1 MAKRAMWRKALN
13 LWFSFSRG
21 ERMGIYVLLG
31 LIALVSLGR
40 WYVSAQPAERIARP
54 TAAQMTEVEQFRQSL
69 YRKRQ
74 AIEQS
79 QTKDTRSE
87 EKPSTKEEA
96 KKPEGPVMVSVNRA
110 NAGQLQRIKGIG
122 PALGQRLLDYRNALG
137 GFYSV
142 QQLTEVKGIGAKTLE
157 KMMPFV
163 VLDTNAI
170 RKLSLK
176 NSTADELAAHPYV
189 SAKLAEKIV
198 AERQN
203 GDLKPDD
210 LLKNGLIS
218 KKDWQRLRHYL
229 KP

>member
-1 MAKRAMWRKALN
+1 MWRKALN
-13 LWFSFSRG
+13 LWFSFSRS
-21 ERMGIYVLLG
+21 ERTGVIVLLVLIGAVSG
-31 LIALVSLGR
+31 LR
-40 WYVSAQPAERIARP
+40 WYVGLRPSEGVAKP
-54 TAAQMTEVEQFRQSL
+54 TAAQLAEVKDFRQSL

-122 PALGQRLLDYRNALG
+122 PALSRRIIDYRQRLG
-137 GFYSV
+137 GFC
-142 QQLTEVKGIGAKTLE
+142 QAGQLREVKGIGAKTLE
-157 KMMPFV
+157 KMVPHV

-189 SAKLAEKIV
+189 SAKLAEKII

-203 GDLKPDD
+203 GDLKPAD